1 MKLTDIRKAITG
13 VLKEKTGIQV
23 RYENINKVKRPCFF
37 IDLVDYS
44 KEFDSNYRELKKL
57 DFDIMYFPEDKEGN
71 NTETIEMLE
80 IIDDSWEIEGNK
92 ILHVLD
98 RFLSITDVNMRIID
112 TIGHYMFSIS
122 LYDQYGK
129 PYDYELMGE
138 LYLTMKE
145 EK

>member
-1 MKLTDIRKAITG
+1 MKLTDIRKAMTG
-13 VLKEKTGIQV
+13 LLKEKTGIQV

-98 RFLSITDVNMRIID
+98 RFLSITDVNMRIVD
-112 TIGHYMFSIS
+112 TIGHYMFSVE

-129 PYDYELMGE
+129 PYDYELMEE
-138 LYLTMKE
+138 LHLTMKE